1 MGDLSEQ
8 NRALMERILRGVL
21 GYYPDALAAALDDP
35 GGADLEPEDFNII
48 LDAAR
53 SEGPSPGY
61 DGGKS
66 LGEVVDRLTELATDL
81 ECQSI
86 GIALCNA
93 YGANDGPAL
102 AADLRAALTFTAS
115 LSGGEGEGEAR
126 PEPARERRG
135 DPCPAQPANTD
146 DTGKEG

>member
-1 MGDLSEQ
+1 MGELSEQ

-21 GYYPDALAAALDDP
+21 GYYPNALAAALDDP

-66 LGEVVDRLTELATDL
+66 LGERLYEAV
-81 ECQSI
+81 
-86 GIALCNA
+86 IAE
-93 YGANDGPAL
+93 DGPGAGWRGL
-102 AADLRAALTFTAS
+102 LSRSQARWERIALTFTAS
-115 LSGGEGEGEAR
+115 LSDAS
-126 PEPARERRG
+126 PSSG
-135 DPCPAQPANTD
+135 D
-146 DTGKEG
+146 E